1 MGAMIS
7 KVSPMLSF
15 GMMNVKTGEI
25 EELSETFMKLVIE
38 GIEKIYVAYV
48 VLTEDKVVKLIELS
62 IQK

>member
-1 MGAMIS
+1 MIS

-15 GMMNVKTGEI
+15 GMMNVETGEI
-25 EELSETFMKLVIE
+25 EELSETFVKVVIE
-38 GIEKIYVAYV
+38 GIEKIYVTYV